1 MTWLI
6 AYHLLLHVGKLIFI
20 CKGKGQSVHFS
31 FSQQQ
36 GHVLWLVL
44 LYLDTE
50 VKQSK
55 SQAKQSDTACW
66 KTLQWKLVCRY
77 KNWWVCFSG
86 EIFFFSDRLLSVL
99 HGHSVFSSP
108 SQRRMSSDFEGF
120 LSQILSI
127 TLLFQEMFS
136 IPNLN
141 SDLSTHLSLSIDP
154 GPNESMT
161 ESNCDLFNNTDMAQ
175 LSLEIEKQR

>member
-1 MTWLI
+1 
-6 AYHLLLHVGKLIFI
+6 
-20 CKGKGQSVHFS
+20 
-31 FSQQQ
+31 
-36 GHVLWLVL
+36 
-44 LYLDTE
+44 
-50 VKQSK
+50 
-55 SQAKQSDTACW
+55 
-66 KTLQWKLVCRY
+66 
-77 KNWWVCFSG
+77 
-86 EIFFFSDRLLSVL
+86 
-99 HGHSVFSSP
+99 
-108 SQRRMSSDFEGF
+108 MSSDFKGF